1 MDLGLDSIN
10 GVGGIDIEGDGLAS
24 QGQKLP
30 VPFTSS
36 YPNRSRVSLN
46 HKGVVLE

>member
-10 GVGGIDIEGDGLAS
+10 GVRGIDIEGDGLAS

-36 YPNRSRVSLN
+36 YPNRGRVSLN